1 MPEALV
7 LPEPAALARG
17 LLLDVGGVVIAPG
30 PLLVNRVAR
39 QVPALAELL
48 EPLGGIGGPGDELW
62 HQMLASKVTER
73 EYWAERSAQ
82 IGHALADRAGTARP
96 GSGDGAASGT
106 GSLTDTRALM
116 HWLYAGPQEEWLQPE
131 VIQLMRDVKAAGL
144 PLGALT
150 NDMADFHGQEWV
162 DQQFWV
168 KLFDVVV
175 DASHTGVLK
184 PDPRAFAAGAAA
196 LGLAPEEIAYL
207 DDMPWNVDGGQAAG
221 LQAIRMPHGSPGPA
235 VTQARRLLGLPQFRR
250 AG

>member
-7 LPEPAALARG
+7 LPGTAVRARG

-30 PLLVNRVAR
+30 PVLVNRVAE

-62 HQMLASKVTER
+62 HQMLASTVTER
-73 EYWAERSAQ
+73 EYWAHRSAQ
-82 IGHALADRAGTARP
+82 IGQALGERAGAE
-96 GSGDGAASGT
+96 GAASL
-106 GSLTDTRALM
+106 SDTRALM

-131 VIQLMRDVKAAGL
+131 VIQLMHDVKAAGL

-196 LGLAPEEIAYL
+196 LGLAPGEIAYL
-207 DDMPWNVDGGQAAG
+207 DDMPWNVAGGLASG
-221 LQAIRMPHGSPGPA
+221 LQAIRMPHGAPGPA
-235 VTQARRLLGLPQFRR
+235 VAQARRLLGLSPST
-250 AG
+250 

>member
-7 LPEPAALARG
+7 LPEPTARARG

-30 PLLVNRVAR
+30 PVLVNKVAR

-73 EYWAERSAQ
+73 EYWAQRSAQ
-82 IGHALADRAGTARP
+82 IGHALADRAGTTHP
-96 GSGDGAASGT
+96 

-168 KLFDVVV
+168 RLFDVVV

-196 LGLAPEEIAYL
+196 LGLAPEEVAYL
-207 DDMPWNVDGGQAAG
+207 DDMPWNVAGGLAAG

-235 VTQARRLLGLPQFRR
+235 VTQARRLLGLPQVRR

>member
-7 LPEPAALARG
+7 LPGTAVRARG

-30 PLLVNRVAR
+30 PVLVNRVAE

-62 HQMLASKVTER
+62 HQMLASTVTER
-73 EYWAERSAQ
+73 EYWAHRSAQ
-82 IGHALADRAGTARP
+82 IGQALGERAGAV
-96 GSGDGAASGT
+96 GAASL
-106 GSLTDTRALM
+106 SDTRALM

-131 VIQLMRDVKAAGL
+131 VIQLMHDVKAAGL

-196 LGLAPEEIAYL
+196 LGLAPGEIAYL
-207 DDMPWNVDGGQAAG
+207 DDMPWNVAGGLASG
-221 LQAIRMPHGSPGPA
+221 LQAIRMPHGAPGPA
-235 VTQARRLLGLPQFRR
+235 VAQARRLLGLSPST
-250 AG
+250 